1 MLIEISQFI
10 NPYDILFIIFC
21 IVSIFFGIK
30 NGLTKSLLNLLKWII
45 IFYLIKNCFVI
56 LRPIADIYITNQTIS
71 DILIFFFTIIS
82 SYIFISFINRVII
95 GVIQPKR
102 SGLADIGFGA
112 VLGLLRGYIIFV
124 LMIFFI
130 DINIFLEFLDDG
142 SFKDVVDYGVDL
154 LIQIPRNFEEYDSL
168 GI

>member
-1 MLIEISQFI
+1 M
-10 NPYDILFIIFC
+10 
-21 IVSIFFGIK
+21 
-30 NGLTKSLLNLLKWII
+30 
-45 IFYLIKNCFVI
+45 
-56 LRPIADIYITNQTIS
+56 
-71 DILIFFFTIIS
+71 
-82 SYIFISFINRVII
+82 II